1 MLARLN
7 MRHPLDG
14 SGCPQHPTL
23 SSLQQ
28 PGVPLAPHLM
38 RLRWCPGFFTP
49 ARQAGCFAPGALG
62 KQWVGAVNRGL
73 KVDKMVRANARTFS
87 AQNHQ
92 GGRKEG
98 GGEKRGRREDY
109 LNSSLPKQRINTP
122 LFGPGRPRN
131 IPLRII
137 FMNFQCHHP
146 SKGSKPRQAP
156 KLCFLMGCF
165 RCTDCRRPKGHKRV
179 PKSSAVQPTK
189 EVQGHLLL
197 QAPSYPIERPYSG
210 P

>member
-1 MLARLN
+1 

-73 KVDKMVRANARTFS
+73 KVDKMVRANAR
-87 AQNHQ
+87 
-92 GGRKEG
+92 
-98 GGEKRGRREDY
+98 
-109 LNSSLPKQRINTP
+109 NTP

-156 KLCFLMGCF
+156 KLPSLMGCF
-165 RCTDCRRPKGHKRV
+165 RCTDFRRPKGHKRV

-197 QAPSYPIERPYSG
+197 QAPSYPLERPYSG